1 MINWLKGMSASSG
14 SVIFIFYTMTFLVCF
29 FRVVWI
35 LILWG
40 FFLFCF
46 FPVQMLRTGRLTHA
60 RRPVWRMTSWLEN
73 HQKNVSK
80 PQIIP
85 RHDLFLNP

>member
-29 FRVVWI
+29 SRVVWI
-35 LILWG
+35 LILV
-40 FFLFCF
+40 FFVFFCFF

-73 HQKNVSK
+73 HQKMS
-80 PQIIP
+80 
-85 RHDLFLNP
+85 LNPK